1 MNERMSIIDAIR
13 AELQRRKAAG
23 LPIST
28 GYALSRATG
37 ISHQS
42 TYHMLNGGH
51 TLTKHADKCFEVL
64 GLTII
69 RPVEPPQ

>member
-1 MNERMSIIDAIR
+1 MSSILDAIR
-13 AELQRRKAAG
+13 QELQRRKAAG

-42 TYHMLNGGH
+42 IYRMLNGGH

-64 GLTII
+64 GLSVSQL
-69 RPVEPPQ
+69 PEPPQ